1 MRSRWWAASG
11 AAAAVVF
18 LAACGSSAASGSGST
33 SSPTSGAAA
42 SSSASPAGS
51 AADQAAGIKTASTS
65 IGTVLTNAQGLTL
78 YWFAIDTP
86 AKSNCNGS
94 CATYWP
100 PVTGTPSMTSGV
112 SLSGHFG
119 TIKRSDG
126 SAQATYD
133 GHPLYTYKGDSAAG
147 QTGGNGLNLS
157 GGLWWAMTP
166 SGAKPAAAKS
176 SSPSSGGGG
185 GY

>member
-18 LAACGSSAASGSGST
+18 LAACGSSAASSSGST
-33 SSPTSGAAA
+33 SSPSSGAAA
-42 SSSASPAGS
+42 SSSASPSAS
-51 AADQAAGIKTASTS
+51 AASGAAGIKTTSTS
-65 IGTVLTNAQGLTL
+65 IGTVLTNAQGFTL

-86 AKSNCNGS
+86 TKSNCNGS
-94 CATYWP
+94 CVMYWP
-100 PVTGTPSMTSGV
+100 PVTGKPTAASGV
-112 SLSGHFG
+112 SLPGTWG

-126 SAQATYD
+126 STQATYD
-133 GHPLYTYKGDSAAG
+133 GHPLYTYKADTAAG
-147 QTGGNGLNLS
+147 QTSGNGLNVS

-185 GY
+185 Y